1 MHIKLLLALT
11 TVLVASTTPSMAETQ
26 FLYRHTNS
34 SGSFVQNQENA
45 FSVEVVNKDP
55 MYTLEVWETKLLAK
69 NTDEPVTFSVQVP
82 PEVQYLI
89 QEDKLLMA
97 TTETGHLGPFIVTAT
112 SGEKTATTSFYLD
125 AYSMLAVEK
134 PSDIRTLEGKEIEGE
149 ITATGGKAPYAFA
162 FADGTNVPETLKLDS
177 ATGKL
182 SGTAEA
188 GSYQVQITVT
198 DANNKT
204 AQTALTLT
212 IDKAEHWQSTVA
224 LSNPTGVKA
233 IPLVSQNTVL
243 MTTNG
248 GTGPFSATIMDSS
261 GHIYSQK
268 TLSAALPILA
278 RASNSSLYMAGG
290 QHIVKIDDLGN
301 VQWKKNINAGSG
313 NISFHSIDTASDGS
327 LIGIGSTASAYY
339 LTKIS
344 ASGDPLWV
352 KKLPFNSS
360 SAQIS
365 FGGDGK
371 IYVIFVGSPA
381 SALIFDGDG
390 NLENSFT
397 FNQPLQSVTLAENPS
412 GGVIISTSSK
422 VFSLSA
428 DGSIVWS
435 RVFNSIAHDVQK
447 GLHGEI
453 YITFHNSDS
462 TYGYGTLNPNGTV
475 GNAGI
480 LTNPDMLN
488 IAAFKDVYG
497 EDLVVGMN
505 ESKNSVVLKYDPST
519 LDDETIKWNPISY
532 TGSADTSLSTTEASY
547 SISNVT
553 GLTAPTSTI
562 SITESTSPPGV
573 SIEAIL

>member
-1 MHIKLLLALT
+1 MKIRLLLALT
-11 TVLVASTTPSMAETQ
+11 AALAASATPSMAETK

-55 MYTLEVWETKLLAK
+55 MYASELWETKLLTK

-125 AYSMLAVEK
+125 AYSILVVEK
-134 PSDIRTLEGKEIEGE
+134 PSDLRTLEGKEIEGE
-149 ITATGGKAPYAFA
+149 INATGGKAPYAFA
-162 FADGTNVPETLKLDS
+162 FADDANIPETLKLDT

-182 SGTAEA
+182 SGTAQA
-188 GSYQVQITVT
+188 GNYQVQITVT
-198 DANNKT
+198 DASNKT
-204 AQTALTLT
+204 AQTALNLT

-224 LSNPTGVKA
+224 LSSLTGVKA
-233 IPLVSQNTVL
+233 IPLISQNTVL
-243 MTTNG
+243 MTTNFNG
-248 GTGPFSATIMDSS
+248 GEPSATIMDSS

-278 RASNSSLYMAGG
+278 RASSNSLYMAGG
-290 QHIVKIDDLGN
+290 EHIVKIDDLGN
-301 VQWKKNINAGSG
+301 VQWKKNVKAGTK
-313 NISFHSIDTASDGS
+313 NILFHSIATSSDGG
-327 LIGIGSTASAYY
+327 LIGIGSISSAYY
-339 LTKIS
+339 LTKLS
-344 ASGDPLWV
+344 ASGNPFWV
-352 KKLPFNSS
+352 KKLPFNST

-397 FNQPLQSVTLAENPS
+397 FNQPLQSVTLAANPS

-428 DGSIVWS
+428 NGSIAWS
-435 RVFNSIAHDVQK
+435 RVFNSIANDVQK
-447 GLHGEI
+447 GISGEI
-453 YITFHNSDS
+453 YITFHNTDT
-462 TYGYGTLNPNGTV
+462 TYGYGILNTNGTV
-475 GNAGI
+475 SNAGI

-497 EDLVVGMN
+497 EDVVIGMN
-505 ESKNSVVLKYDPST
+505 ASKNSVVLKYDPST
-519 LDDETIKWNPISY
+519 LDDESIKWNPISY
-532 TGSADTSLSTTEASY
+532 TGSVDTSLSTTAASY
-547 SISNVT
+547 SVSSVIGPS
-553 GLTAPTSTI
+553 APTSTI
-562 SITESTSPPGV
+562 SITESTAPSV
-573 SIEAIL
+573 SVEAIR